1 MSTGI
6 RNHVSILVFPYHR
19 CRSAQVIG
27 YVSSDLNATNS
38 PVKQAV
44 IHSLVAQFWKR
55 LRHPSSS
62 CPSAMPES
70 QQHAMTL
77 NYKNFKMEKLQIM
90 TDIASALEYI
100 HERGVIFR
108 DLKPDNIGFLGN

>member
-1 MSTGI
+1 
-6 RNHVSILVFPYHR
+6 
-19 CRSAQVIG
+19 
-27 YVSSDLNATNS
+27 
-38 PVKQAV
+38 
-44 IHSLVAQFWKR
+44 
-55 LRHPSSS
+55 
-62 CPSAMPES
+62 MPES